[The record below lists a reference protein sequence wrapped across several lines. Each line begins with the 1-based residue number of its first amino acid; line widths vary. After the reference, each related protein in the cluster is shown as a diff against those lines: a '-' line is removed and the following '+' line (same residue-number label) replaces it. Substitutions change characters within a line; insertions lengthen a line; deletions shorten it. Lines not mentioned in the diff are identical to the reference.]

1 MAMTDVS
8 AWRKYPRTPH
18 HPASP
23 GIASDDKVASDL
35 TRLEGAEVIIT
46 EKMDGE
52 NTTLYQDGFHARSMD
67 SGYHPSRSWLA
78 GFHASVCHAIPE
90 GWRVCGENLFARHA
104 VGYSNLPS
112 YFLAFSVW
120 DGERCLSWVETEL
133 WLAECKIEAVP
144 VLYRGVFSSAALVR
158 VVAQLDTARQEGFVV
173 RNAGSFLADDF
184 STNVVKWV
192 RAGHVQTD
200 QHWSKAP
207 IVRNNLKEDR
217 PA

>member
-1 MAMTDVS
+1 
-8 AWRKYPRTPH
+8 
-18 HPASP
+18 
-23 GIASDDKVASDL
+23 
-35 TRLEGAEVIIT
+35 
-46 EKMDGE
+46 
-52 NTTLYQDGFHARSMD
+52 
-67 SGYHPSRSWLA
+67 
-78 GFHASVCHAIPE
+78 
-90 GWRVCGENLFARHA
+90 
-104 VGYSNLPS
+104 
-112 YFLAFSVW
+112 
-120 DGERCLSWVETEL
+120 VETEL